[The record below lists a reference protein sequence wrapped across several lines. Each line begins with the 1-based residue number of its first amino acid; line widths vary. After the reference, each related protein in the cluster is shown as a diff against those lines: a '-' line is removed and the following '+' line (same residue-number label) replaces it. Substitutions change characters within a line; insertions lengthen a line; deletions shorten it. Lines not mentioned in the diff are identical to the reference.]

1 MKGGGQDGFS
11 QMELR
16 MRWRGRGRVA
26 QLCDSLSS
34 SEDVADTAGE
44 VFLQAHR
51 AELPQRRGT
60 AQVAAASV
68 ILGGRLH
75 DEWISAEDVATFC
88 RFDGGDVQSTVKL
101 LSSELHLNLPPV
113 DPQTC
118 LNTLVD
124 RLDIDAVT
132 TAAAEEVLARGV
144 EAGLANGRNPAG
156 VAAGAIRYVVS
167 GEELS
172 LAELVDACPVSD
184 TTVRTRYK
192 EFRELDD
199 DTLG

>member
-11 QMELR
+11 ETELR

-88 RFDGGDVQSTVKL
+88 RFGQGDVQSTVKL
-101 LSSELHLNLPPV
+101 LSSELPLNVPPV

-118 LNTLVD
+118 LDTLVD
-124 RLDIDAVT
+124 RLDIDAA
-132 TAAAEEVLARGV
+132 TARTARELVSRGV

-156 VAAGAIRYVVS
+156 VAAGALRYVAV
-167 GEELS
+167 GDGLS
-172 LAELVDACPVSD
+172 RAELVDASPVSD
-184 TTVRTRYK
+184 TTVRKRFK
-192 EFRELDD
+192 EFRNLED
-199 DTLG
+199 DTSD